1 MGRYDTLLEEPK
13 KATPPEE
20 TKPPVKK
27 DIEQQSHPAKKIENK
42 KAVNNDSKTA
52 STHASKLA
60 SNHDEV
66 IELIR
71 KTVKRGGKEVIFVR
85 LTPEEKAQLRDI
97 IYTYER
103 QGIET
108 SANEIGRI
116 GLNYLMADYLA
127 NEEESVLAKVIAAL
141 NA

>member
-13 KATPPEE
+13 KAPPPEE
-20 TKPPVKK
+20 SPPVKQTPKPSAPVQRQQETKKVNDK
-27 DIEQQSHPAKKIENK
+27 DSK
-42 KAVNNDSKTA
+42 KASMHA
-52 STHASKLA
+52 STLA
-60 SNHDEV
+60 PNHEEF

-71 KTVKRGGKEVIFVR
+71 KTVKRVGKEVIYVR
-85 LTPEEKAQLRDI
+85 LTPDEKAQLRDI

-116 GLNYLMADYLA
+116 GLSYLIADYQA
-127 NEEESVLAKVIAAL
+127 NGEASVLARVIEAL

>member
-13 KATPPEE
+13 KPTPPEE
-20 TKPPVKK
+20 TKPLVKEDIKQTSQPVKK
-27 DIEQQSHPAKKIENK
+27 RESNRAI
-42 KAVNNDSKTA
+42 NNDSKQA
-52 STHASKLA
+52 STNASTLA
-60 SNHDEV
+60 NNQDEV

-71 KTVKRGGKEVIFVR
+71 KTVKRRGKEVIFVR

-97 IYTYER
+97 NYTYER

-116 GLNYLMADYLA
+116 GLNYLIADYQA
-127 NEEESVLAKVIAAL
+127 NGEESVLAKVIAAL